1 MPFFSRKLQRL
12 KNYDYSQNNSYFLT
26 VCTQNKKHIL
36 GNVADGKMVLSEFG
50 KQVDN
55 RILNI
60 EIMYK
65 VKIENY
71 VIMPNHIHI
80 LLLIDGIGTTQGFLP
95 LNKGIEGFWATA
107 VPFPTVSQIM
117 QELKSVTTL
126 DYINGVK
133 SGSYE
138 PFENKIWQ
146 KSFHDHIIRNKNDYL
161 KIWEYIDNN
170 PLKWD
175 LDCYYN

>member
-1 MPFFSRKLQRL
+1 M
-12 KNYDYSQNNSYFLT
+12 
-26 VCTQNKKHIL
+26 I
-36 GNVADGKMVLSEFG
+36 LSEFG

-60 EIMYK
+60 EKMYK
-65 VKIENY
+65 VNIENY

-80 LLLIDGIGTTQGFLP
+80 LLLFDSIGTTQGS
-95 LNKGIEGFWATA
+95 
-107 VPFPTVSQIM
+107 FPTISRIM

-126 DYINGVK
+126 DYISGVK
-133 SGSYE
+133 SGLYE

-161 KIWEYIDNN
+161 KIWEYIENN

>member
-1 MPFFSRKLQRL
+1 MVGHNDIFVNF
-12 KNYDYSQNNSYFLT
+12 YF
-26 VCTQNKKHIL
+26 I
-36 GNVADGKMVLSEFG
+36 KMILSEFG
-50 KQVDN
+50 KQVDK

-60 EIMYK
+60 EKMYG
-65 VKIENY
+65 VNIENY

-80 LLLIDGIGTTQGFLP
+80 LLLIDGIGTTQGS
-95 LNKGIEGFWATA
+95 
-107 VPFPTVSQIM
+107 FPTVSQII

-133 SGSYE
+133 SGLFE
-138 PFENKIWQ
+138 PLENNIRQ
-146 KSFHDHIIRNKNDYL
+146 KSFYDHIIRNKNDYL
-161 KIWEYIDNN
+161 KIWEYIENN

>member
-1 MPFFSRKLQRL
+1 MPFFSRKPQRL
-12 KNYDYSQNNSYFLT
+12 KDYDYSRNNAYFLT

-36 GNVADGKMVLSEFG
+36 GSVSDGKMILSEFG
-50 KQVDN
+50 KQVDK

-60 EIMYK
+60 EKMYG
-65 VKIENY
+65 VNIENY

-80 LLLIDGIGTTQGFLP
+80 LLLIDGIGTTQGS
-95 LNKGIEGFWATA
+95 
-107 VPFPTVSQIM
+107 FPTVSQIM

-133 SGSYE
+133 SGLFE

-161 KIWEYIDNN
+161 KIWEYIENN
-170 PLKWD
+170 PFKWD

>member
-1 MPFFSRKLQRL
+1 MPFFSRKPQRL
-12 KNYDYSQNNSYFLT
+12 KDYDYSRNNAYFLT

-36 GNVADGKMVLSEFG
+36 GNVVGGKMILSEFG

-60 EIMYK
+60 EKMYK
-65 VKIENY
+65 VNIENY

-80 LLLIDGIGTTQGFLP
+80 LLLFDSIGTTQGS
-95 LNKGIEGFWATA
+95 
-107 VPFPTVSQIM
+107 FPTISRIM

-126 DYINGVK
+126 DYISCVK
-133 SGSYE
+133 SGLYE

-161 KIWEYIDNN
+161 KIWEYIENN